1 MKRLKEKSER
11 RGGVGRRLV
20 GAGLALIMALGVSG
34 TAFAVPEVGS
44 ARRDTTL
51 LDAWERTVP
60 LSQFD
65 GMPLLFIYED
75 KGSATQNTD
84 LKAELSTLAKGD
96 RYRKT
101 IALVAVADVSD
112 YDFWPAKGFVKD
124 AIRDESRKQGIV
136 IYCDWDGSL
145 RRKLD
150 LNHRAS
156 NVVLYGRDG
165 RVLFSRAGTLSRDER
180 GELIRLLRL
189 QVESR
194 SS

>member
-1 MKRLKEKSER
+1 M
-11 RGGVGRRLV
+11 GRRLV

-34 TAFAVPEVGS
+34 TALAVPEVGS

-51 LDAWERTVP
+51 LDAWERSVP

-112 YDFWPAKGFVKD
+112 YDFWPAKGFVRD